1 MSREI
6 GMLVQAGLTPLQA
19 LQAATLTNAEM
30 LRLEKQI
37 GVLEAGFEADVLV
50 VEGNPLEN
58 VRTLLDPLLVI
69 SNGRLALDRMSFG
82 K

>member
-1 MSREI
+1 M
-6 GMLVQAGLTPLQA
+6 QKAN
-19 LQAATLTNAEM
+19 AAAQRPVLSEAEL

-50 VEGNPLEN
+50 VEGNPLDN
-58 VRTLLDPLLVI
+58 VRTLLDPLLVV
-69 SNGRLALDRMSFG
+69 SNGRLVLDRMSFG